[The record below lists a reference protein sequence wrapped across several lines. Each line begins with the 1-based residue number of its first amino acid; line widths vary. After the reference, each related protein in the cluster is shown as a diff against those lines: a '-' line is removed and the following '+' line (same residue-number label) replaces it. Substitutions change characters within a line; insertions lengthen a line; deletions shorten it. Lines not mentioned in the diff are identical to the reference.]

1 MKPTLNQEELIYV
14 WKELFD
20 ISGSV
25 RDVRIEMFG
34 WHRGTRRTPPLNAMI
49 ASTKKQANAGGE
61 HGCLG

>member
-1 MKPTLNQEELIYV
+1 MKPTLNHEELIYV

-34 WHRGTRRTPPLNAMI
+34 WRNSVRAILSSRQILIPGTEIT
-49 ASTKKQANAGGE
+49 S
-61 HGCLG
+61 